1 MTGAEATGGVM
12 PAPVSRARSGAAL
25 WWSLS
30 TGASVISTDGA
41 AWYLH
46 STVAL
51 TLAAA
56 ESATL
61 LISALTLLVV
71 VVVVTLHGS
80 DEDREHL
87 YRLLRWARNR
97 PEPTGPPAVPA
108 DTSNAADGSDSGQG
122 MKARIVAIGHA
133 NDPAREPRRMCAI
146 LPVLEEPLPDGVI
159 TLRQWAQR
167 IDRAPSTIETRWRQR
182 PYFPTP
188 IGQLHS
194 QSRRGGH
201 IGQWLYAETQL
212 DAWRMTQANLQLGK
226 RRSIPQ
232 L

>member
-1 MTGAEATGGVM
+1 MAGAEATGGVV

-41 AWYLH
+41 AWHLH

-56 ESATL
+56 GSATL
-61 LISALTLLVV
+61 LISALTLLVI

-122 MKARIVAIGHA
+122 MKPGISAIGHA
-133 NDPAREPRRMCAI
+133 NGPAREPRRMRAI

-167 IDRAPSTIETRWRQR
+167 IDRAPSTIETHWRQR
-182 PYFPTP
+182 PCFPSP

-201 IGQWLYAETQL
+201 IGQRLYAETQL
-212 DAWRMTQANLQLGK
+212 DAWRMTQANLQQGE